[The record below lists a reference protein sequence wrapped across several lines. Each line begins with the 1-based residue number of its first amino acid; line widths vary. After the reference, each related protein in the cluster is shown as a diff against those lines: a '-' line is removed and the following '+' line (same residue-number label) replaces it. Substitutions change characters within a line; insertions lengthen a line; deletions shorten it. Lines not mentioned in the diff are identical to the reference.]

1 MRKVIPTFLCLAI
14 FLSTL
19 QNTAFAGLGDNSGTG
34 CGGFGSVGPVVGA
47 TAGCGG
53 SPSQPTPTQP
63 EDPKPDTSGSGYT
76 YKPADNDWGYITC
89 PNPTGPD
96 MPQALQEYGPNGQPI
111 GTPIVVCPSQTI
123 PKPNVPPPPP
133 PRPAEVWAHVS
144 LPSPALAINP
154 ATVGITQL
162 PSWFWVTG
170 VRGPVTVT
178 ATIDGYSVTTTATPV
193 AYQWNFGDG
202 STDTSQTPGSEFD
215 PSVTHTYDY
224 KGTYIVSLLVDYT
237 GTFSYAGPGGTGTE
251 SLGNYL
257 EPGTSIPYV
266 VQEVRSVLMA
276 TEEG

>member
-1 MRKVIPTFLCLAI
+1 M
-14 FLSTL
+14 
-19 QNTAFAGLGDNSGTG
+19 
-34 CGGFGSVGPVVGA
+34 GPVVGA

-170 VRGPVTVT
+170 VGGPVTVT

-202 STDTSQTPGSEFD
+202 SAGTSQTPGSESD

-251 SLGNYL
+251 SLGNYV